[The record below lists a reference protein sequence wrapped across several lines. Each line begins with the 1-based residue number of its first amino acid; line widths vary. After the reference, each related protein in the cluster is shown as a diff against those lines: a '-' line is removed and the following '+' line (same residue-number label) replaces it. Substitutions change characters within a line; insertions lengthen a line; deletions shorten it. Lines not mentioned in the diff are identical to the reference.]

1 MRRLP
6 FYAPT
11 LSIVFTLGASLLL
24 LAGCSGDVVKIGVV
38 VPETGDFQSYGV
50 SLRRG
55 IEIAAAELQADL
67 DAPVKFELEFIDS
80 ESDLDKAA
88 ATLDRVYDSGA
99 PIAIG
104 GATSGEALRMVE
116 VVDARG
122 RILVSP
128 SASSPELTGIS
139 SNFYRTYPSDLL
151 EANKLASFTSEHLKV
166 ETFVI
171 WAQPDVYGRGLES
184 VIRQELEKLGG
195 ITVEETFELP
205 KEASDLTGSAEAIL
219 DTQPGAVFIAGYD
232 MNVADAIRA
241 LHAVGYEGKV
251 LTTSAFATPAGI
263 ERAGEAADGVF
274 LTQIVFDVDSEHA
287 HVRRFVDAYKA
298 AFGEVPD
305 LYAAHGYDTLMVI
318 IAALE
323 GRPFLHGEILKGL
336 RGIKEFPGVTGSIQF
351 DERGDVK
358 KFSRVYQISE
368 GGLINFDDMIRRK
381 REEVAAKKRELQ
393 QRLMNLS
400 REGTD

>member
-1 MRRLP
+1 MRRRTRR
-6 FYAPT
+6 AT
-11 LSIVFTLGASLLL
+11 LSIALTLVASLLL
-24 LAGCSGDVVKIGVV
+24 LAGCSSDIAKIGVV
-38 VPETGDFQSYGV
+38 VPETGDYQSYGS

-55 IEIAAAELQADL
+55 IEIAAAELQADPDL
-67 DAPVKFELEFIDS
+67 KVPFELVFIDS

-88 ATLDRVYDSGA
+88 AALDQVYDTGA

-104 GATSGEALRMVE
+104 GATSGEALRMTE

-128 SASSPELTGIS
+128 SASSPELTGVS

-151 EANKLASFTSEHLKV
+151 EANKLASFTSEHLTI
-166 ETFVI
+166 ESFAI
-171 WAQPDVYGRGLES
+171 WAQQDVYGKGLES

-195 ITVEETFELP
+195 ITIEDTFELP
-205 KEASDLTGSAEAIL
+205 EEASDLSGSAEAIL
-219 DTQPGAVFIAGYD
+219 DTAPGAIFIAGYD
-232 MNVADAIRA
+232 MNVADAIKA
-241 LHAVGYEGKV
+241 LDAVGFDGKI

-263 ERAGEAADGVF
+263 ARAGKAANGVL
-274 LTQIVFDVDSEHA
+274 LTQIVFDVDSDHA
-287 HVRRFVDAYKA
+287 HVKRFVDAYKA
-298 AFGEVPD
+298 AYGDKPD

-323 GRPFLHGEILKGL
+323 GRPLLHGEIQKGF

-368 GGLINFDDMIRRK
+368 DGGLINYDDLIRRK
-381 REEVAAKKRELQ
+381 REEVARKKRELQ
-393 QRLMNLS
+393 ERLMNLS
-400 REGTD
+400 REGGN